1 MGDNSTYIKI
11 KNVVSVFTSL
21 SDFEDKITNKNK
33 VVLDLRND
41 ANPEMEKII
50 QHLTNNNEL
59 NIIQVW
65 LPLDKPKFR
74 EMQSRVKKH
83 AKSYTNQLL
92 AKILMLDSN
101 ISNQDCFALGEKVI
115 KLYQSFEDLPEILMA
130 HPIHSFEKNGITVKI
145 ISNSQKKLI
154 QQNRTELAS
163 KLAIISQNGST
174 SKSPSRRTF
183 SAIKRF
189 KMEADQ
195 VLNLTT
201 NADDMAKSNKNIRH
215 KCYMCNMKTEM
226 LCGTLCD
233 KCFNLNKSMRNEKVD
248 LSGKYAI
255 VTGHSSKFSKRNYI
269 FPLHSQ
275 KLVTYLAR
283 FPQISLFC
291 LSERCEPERLV

>member
-1 MGDNSTYIKI
+1 MI

-50 QHLTNNNEL
+50 QHLTTNNNEL

-130 HPIHSFEKNGITVKI
+130 HPIHSFAKNGITVKI
-145 ISNSQKKLI
+145 NSQKII
-154 QQNRTELAS
+154 QQKKNELAS
-163 KLAIISQNGST
+163 KLTINSSNGLQT
-174 SKSPSRRTF
+174 SKSPNRRTF

-189 KMEADQ
+189 KIEADQ
-195 VLNLTT
+195 VNLTT
-201 NADDMAKSNKNIRH
+201 TKSNNNNRH
-215 KCYMCNMKTEM
+215 KCYMCNMKTEIIY
-226 LCGTLCD
+226 GTLCV
-233 KCFNLNKSMRNEKVD
+233 KCFNLNESMRNKKVD

-255 VTGHSSKFSKRNYI
+255 VTGGRIKI
-269 FPLHSQ
+269 GLH
-275 KLVTYLAR
+275 T
-283 FPQISLFC
+283 C
-291 LSERCEPERLV
+291 MRLLRDGCFVIATTR